1 MKTKTRSAKS
11 RRAFL
16 GRAGATLTGAFTFAA
31 AEAASVKSVAQQ
43 DAQQVIRQLH
53 QDYVRH
59 VSHGALEQVPALF
72 SPNARVR
79 FNGGVFVGQDR
90 GIRRLYREHFGRQL
104 RSEPVHVLLLDHPQT
119 QDFIAVSQ
127 DGASARARFHCL
139 VQVQS
144 SIESA
149 LTIVEMARQQGQG
162 AAAWWEVGCF
172 DNSYARLAEGW
183 RITELRYRP
192 LPAPDQMTHGLRTR
206 PAAVPLFATL
216 YPENPVGPD
225 HLDSDLG

>member
-1 MKTKTRSAKS
+1 MKTRSAKS

-16 GRAGATLTGAFTFAA
+16 GRAGATLTGALTFAA
-31 AEAASVKSVAQQ
+31 ADAASLKSVAQPDVPQ
-43 DAQQVIRQLH
+43 CIRLLH

-59 VSHGALEQVPALF
+59 VSHGALDQVPALF

-79 FNGGVFVGQDR
+79 FNGGVFVGQNR
-90 GIRRLYREHFGRQL
+90 GIRRLYSEHFARRL

-139 VQVQS
+139 VQAQS

-162 AAAWWEVGCF
+162 ATAWWEVGCF

-183 RITELRYRP
+183 RITELRYRA
-192 LPAPDQMTHGLRTR
+192 LPAPDQMTHGLRAR
-206 PAAVPLFATL
+206 PGVVPMFSTL

-225 HLDSDLG
+225 HLESDLG